1 MDRPLRVVVADDHP
15 FYREGLVQSL
25 REHGIE
31 VVREATNAEAGIEAV
46 AETAP
51 DLVLMDLNMP
61 GISGVEAT
69 RQLSKRC
76 PTTPVLVLSVSAE
89 EADVVEAINA
99 GAIGYVLKESPQE
112 EIVAAIR
119 SAAAGQPV
127 VSAQARLG
135 AAAGLPRP
143 DAHRSRQMR
152 GRSDSGLHSGDP
164 RHGRAARWRD

>member
-25 REHGIE
+25 RASGIDVVGE
-31 VVREATNAEAGIEAV
+31 VPNGEAGIQAV
-46 AETAP
+46 EETAP

-61 GISGVEAT
+61 GISGVEAA
-69 RQLSKRC
+69 RQLSKRS
-76 PTTPVLVLSVSAE
+76 PTTPVLMLSVSAE
-89 EADVVEAINA
+89 ETDMAEAISA

-127 VSAQARLG
+127 VSAQAHLG
-135 AAAGLPRP
+135 AGAAIPRP
-143 DAHRSRQMR
+143 GAHGRRRHTR
-152 GRSDSGLHSGDP
+152 GRSESGLPSGDR
-164 RHGRAARWRD
+164 RH